1 MPEILLHKG
10 DIELGRAD
18 LDGAY
23 LQFDIV
29 PDRNVLVAE
38 SGQTYVLNEAVG
50 RIERHGFSVH
60 PVTIEITG
68 RKIRYLRFGG
78 ATIRVRVVFE
88 GVEGTGEPLLA
99 TLFFSGNENRLQ
111 WLQNVWNLD
120 YRVRPRIEDVE
131 EYGE

>member
-1 MPEILLHKG
+1 MAEILLQKG
-10 DIELGRAD
+10 DIALDRSD

-23 LQFDIV
+23 LEFDIV
-29 PDRNVLVAE
+29 PNRNVLVAE
-38 SGQTYVLNEAVG
+38 SGKTYVLNEAIG
-50 RIERHGFSVH
+50 RVERGGFSVH

-68 RKIRYLRFGG
+68 RKVKYASFGG

-88 GVEGTGEPLLA
+88 GAEAIGEPLLA
-99 TLFFSGNENRLQ
+99 TLFFSGNESRLQ
-111 WLQNVWNLD
+111 WIGRSYNLD